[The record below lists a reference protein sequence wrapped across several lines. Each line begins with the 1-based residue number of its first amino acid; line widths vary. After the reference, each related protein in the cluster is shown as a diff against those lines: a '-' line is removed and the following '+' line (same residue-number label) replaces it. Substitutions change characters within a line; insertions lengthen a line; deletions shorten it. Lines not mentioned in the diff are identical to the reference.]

1 MISINL
7 IPESIQLRQA
17 RRRQIQRWAVW
28 SGAATLLVSVP
39 LGLEWRH
46 RGEADELDRQN
57 IRLHQELSTIQAE
70 LKVVTAAADDLFLQI
85 ERADVLRSKRAWS
98 AMLALIASAMP
109 DQCWLASIATDPS
122 APSAASVHRQAV
134 AGGAGA
140 RVDSRSR
147 KPQQPI
153 TIDAPRKL
161 RLTGYAANAGDP
173 LVFVANLKDTRV
185 FSRVALERSFREP
198 TRYGSHFRFELVCQW

>member
-1 MISINL
+1 MISVNL

-17 RRRQIQRWAVW
+17 RRRRIQRWAVW
-28 SGAATLLVSVP
+28 SGVATILVAVP

-46 RGEADELDRQN
+46 RGEVDELDWQN
-57 IRLHQELSTIQAE
+57 IRLHQELTRIQAE
-70 LKVVTAAADDLFLQI
+70 LKAVTAAADDVFLQI
-85 ERADVLRSKRAWS
+85 ERANVLRSKRAWS

-122 APSAASVHRQAV
+122 APSAASVHRRAV

-140 RVDSRSR
+140 RVDSRTR
-147 KPQQPI
+147 EPQQTI

-161 RLTGYAANAGDP
+161 RLAGYAADPGDP
-173 LVFVANLKDTRV
+173 LAFVTKLKDTRV
-185 FSRVALERSFREP
+185 FSRVALERSLLEP
-198 TRYGSHFRFELVCQW
+198 TGDGSHFRFELVCQW